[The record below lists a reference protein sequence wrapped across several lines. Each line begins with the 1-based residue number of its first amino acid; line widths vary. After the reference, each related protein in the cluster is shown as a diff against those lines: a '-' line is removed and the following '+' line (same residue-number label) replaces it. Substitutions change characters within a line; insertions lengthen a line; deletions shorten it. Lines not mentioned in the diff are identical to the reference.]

1 MTRKLD
7 IGTLISGQPYL
18 LKPCRADKSYTLKV
32 TDERLSGNDIVRAL
46 LASSKCNLVAQTK
59 VLSILE
65 LEGTLISVHFRG
77 EMLLRQV
84 PSREHADAVAAK
96 IVTMINSANYR

>member
-1 MTRKLD
+1 MDTETVIL
-7 IGTLISGQPYL
+7 TESYL
-18 LKPCRADKSYTLKV
+18 LKPCRGDKSYTLKV
-32 TDERLSGNDIVRAL
+32 KGQRISGNDIVRAL
-46 LASSKCNLVAQTK
+46 LTSSEYKLVAQTK

-77 EMLLRQV
+77 DMLLRQV

-96 IVTMINSANYR
+96 IMKIVNSANRG